1 MKGYIYKITNTINNK
16 CYIGQTR
23 TDINKRWNQHKF
35 VSTDPS
41 NKAYNY
47 PLYNAFRKYGI
58 DNFKWEILEEL
69 DDNLEDLIVKL
80 NNLEIYYI
88 SKYDSLNNG
97 YNQNKG
103 GNIVVQTL
111 ENKYN
116 VSKGK
121 RQYSSSFDRCFEI
134 YYMEPSALDLYESD
148 KLLSF
153 SELEFWP
160 KIY

>member
-1 MKGYIYKITNTINNK
+1 MKGYIYKITNTLNKK

-23 TDINKRWNQHKF
+23 TPINKRWNNHRF
-35 VSTDPS
+35 ICTDIN

-47 PLYNAFRKYGI
+47 PLYKAFRKYSI
-58 DNFKWEILEEL
+58 DNFKWEILEEIEG
-69 DDNLEDLIVKL
+69 NIEEVIIKL

-88 SKYDSLNNG
+88 SKYDSFNNG

-103 GNIVVQTL
+103 GHITVQTL

-121 RQYSSSFDRCFEI
+121 RQKQNSFDRCFEI

-148 KLLSF
+148 KLLNF
-153 SELEFWP
+153 STIEFWP
-160 KIY
+160 NFY